1 MKKMV
6 QGERGK
12 EEEGMLLKACSSLSS
27 EEEERGRERKEL
39 KRGKLTMKTRRKVE
53 KDLGKTSAFSE
64 DKPPRG
70 VFLLL
75 LLFSLVSLTTREE
88 IEITKSDISE
98 FGRGNHLRGCL
109 GCLRSDKSLFVLPSK
124 EITPPPPPGSGGVGA
139 QRGDLGGLEGR
150 ILPHPA
156 QSPLLLSDNTIS
168 TEKTEISSNFELVL
182 DGPTRLRGAST

>member
-70 VFLLL
+70 FFLLL

-124 EITPPPPPGSGGVGA
+124 EITPPPQAVAELGRNGVILEDWRGGYCHIQPKVLFSFRTTRYP
-139 QRGDLGGLEGR
+139 Q
-150 ILPHPA
+150 
-156 QSPLLLSDNTIS
+156 
-168 TEKTEISSNFELVL
+168 KTEISSNFELVL